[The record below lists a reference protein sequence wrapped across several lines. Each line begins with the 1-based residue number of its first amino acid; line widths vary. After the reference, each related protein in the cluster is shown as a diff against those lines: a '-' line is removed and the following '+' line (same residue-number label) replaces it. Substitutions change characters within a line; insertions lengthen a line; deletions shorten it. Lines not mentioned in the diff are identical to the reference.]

1 VQGNTSES
9 ADRSAGIMSYKFLQD
24 SIFSLDDAS
33 VGSAPWDYISAGS
46 SVSESFQFGKQ
57 KVQYPVHNGLRCIVS
72 PSLFSLVILDL
83 HVLAMHAFA
92 VSWTAE

>member
-1 VQGNTSES
+1 MQGNTSES
-9 ADRSAGIMSYKFLQD
+9 ADRSVGIISYEFMQD

-57 KVQYPVHNGLRCIVS
+57 KVQYPVHNGIVS

-83 HVLAMHAFA
+83 HVLVMHAFA
-92 VSWTAE
+92 VSWTAK